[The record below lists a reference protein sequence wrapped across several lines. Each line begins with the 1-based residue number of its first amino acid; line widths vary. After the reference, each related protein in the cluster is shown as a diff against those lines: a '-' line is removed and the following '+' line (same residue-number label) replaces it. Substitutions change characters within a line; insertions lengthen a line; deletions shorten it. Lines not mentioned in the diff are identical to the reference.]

1 MVEIVIGDVHARVG
15 ALRTLLRAVGAVDE
29 AGRRNR
35 GCWVVQIGDLLD
47 RHATAE
53 ANLATARVA
62 ARTVDLV
69 LAGNHELQ
77 MLNEPASVG
86 GAALATLAARGWPHA
101 ASACGDW
108 LVTHAGVHPALAGT
122 CRR

>member
-15 ALRTLLRAVGAVDE
+15 ALRALLRAVGAVDE

-47 RHATAE
+47 RRATAA
-53 ANLATARVA
+53 ANLAAARVVA
-62 ARTVDLV
+62 STVDLV
-69 LAGNHELQ
+69 LAGNQELQ

-86 GAALATLAARGWPHA
+86 APRWPLSRRADGPTRRPLVGIGW
-101 ASACGDW
+101 
-108 LVTHAGVHPALAGT
+108 
-122 CRR
+122 